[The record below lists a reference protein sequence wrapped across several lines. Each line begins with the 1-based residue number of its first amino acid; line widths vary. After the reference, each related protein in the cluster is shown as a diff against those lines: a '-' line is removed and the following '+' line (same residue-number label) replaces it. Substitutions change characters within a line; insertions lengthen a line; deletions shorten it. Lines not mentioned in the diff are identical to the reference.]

1 MKKSDGNP
9 AKYDLEHRYKGDDSW
24 YGVLVTVDGET
35 MTVKFEGYSEKFDV
49 KFLADDFKSKEE
61 IDEFVR
67 KFRNVSPQLQDNE
80 CGSVKEGM
88 IVCAACNA
96 FGKDDM
102 LFYDAVVE
110 AIHNE
115 NHTFHNGV
123 EECVC
128 TFVLSWLHGPKKD
141 DLANSGIEGICI
153 IKGTAQVDPRIASFL
168 ELVNQKLRK
177 SSCKSTS
184 TSEQDNSASKGTSRT
199 KRVRY
204 LSSEQ
209 KLDSSFKGIISAKNA
224 VDVRCTTEA
233 TDSSRHWDHDKDL
246 GGQCSNYHLMLVENL
261 ERTLFPSSLR
271 DFIHKHTSVWS
282 QAYISPCPSYMPY
295 ARGIIVVDCEEKLK
309 EINRFLDNPTHLV
322 VSSKG
327 RPMVISERDM
337 RQSMIKTSLG
347 SLMYSSQAKS
357 MCQDLIIVHSGSEA
371 YIKANQ
377 AKDLFLEF
385 TSHQQRLY
393 KKLASEES
401 WWLMVLVAP
410 PTYIVKLVKGEE
422 TMVNSRFFIP
432 QIAMENK
439 KSKGRKKIPMKKI
452 EKQDNLYASFSKRRT
467 GNPFSFFH
475 PNVDAVV
482 SRFQNLNME
491 PSESTLLVAA
501 HNREKVNEL
510 KSRLEELDTI
520 EDIEIAKKQSYDE
533 VIEARQKESLESIGN
548 WSFILRFGI

>member
-153 IKGTAQVDPRIASFL
+153 IKGTTQVDPRISSFL

-184 TSEQDNSASKGTSRT
+184 TSEQNNSASKGSSRT

-209 KLDSSFKGIISAKNA
+209 KSDSSFKGISSAKNA
-224 VDVRCTTEA
+224 VDVRCTTE
-233 TDSSRHWDHDKDL
+233 DSSRHWDHDKDL

-347 SLMYSSQAKS
+347 SLMYSSQ
-357 MCQDLIIVHSGSEA
+357 
-371 YIKANQ
+371 
-377 AKDLFLEF
+377 
-385 TSHQQRLY
+385 
-393 KKLASEES
+393 
-401 WWLMVLVAP
+401 
-410 PTYIVKLVKGEE
+410 
-422 TMVNSRFFIP
+422 
-432 QIAMENK
+432 
-439 KSKGRKKIPMKKI
+439 
-452 EKQDNLYASFSKRRT
+452 
-467 GNPFSFFH
+467 
-475 PNVDAVV
+475 
-482 SRFQNLNME
+482 NLNME

-510 KSRLEELDTI
+510 KSRLEGLDTI

-533 VIEARQKESLESIGN
+533 VIEARQKGWWESIEQLNADKVSTFEAWLETFVFNMQNRLNQLEIGASSSDLGFN
-548 WSFILRFGI
+548 V

>member
-110 AIHNE
+110 ALFLLHSDAVQFSVPDVEYEHRFSEGLTHSYKITKIIESAQNFSLEFGQSIQYRLTRSGMDPTPTPTSCRHGCVTKSEESEQLRKEEVKIHNE
-115 NHTFHNGV
+115 NHTFHNGG

-153 IKGTAQVDPRIASFL
+153 IKGTAQVDPRISSFL
-168 ELVNQKLRK
+168 ELANQKLRK

-184 TSEQDNSASKGTSRT
+184 TSEQDNSASKGSFRT

-209 KLDSSFKGIISAKNA
+209 KSDSSFKASYQGISSAKNA

-233 TDSSRHWDHDKDL
+233 TDSRRHWDHDKDL

-309 EINRFLDNPTHLV
+309 EINHFLDNPTHLV

-347 SLMYSSQAKS
+347 SLMYSSQDIYQAKS
-357 MCQDLIIVHSGSEA
+357 ICQDLIIVHSGSEA
-371 YIKANQ
+371 YRKANQ

-385 TSHQQRLY
+385 MSHQQRLY
-393 KKLASEES
+393 KKLASEE
-401 WWLMVLVAP
+401 
-410 PTYIVKLVKGEE
+410 
-422 TMVNSRFFIP
+422 
-432 QIAMENK
+432 
-439 KSKGRKKIPMKKI
+439 
-452 EKQDNLYASFSKRRT
+452 
-467 GNPFSFFH
+467 
-475 PNVDAVV
+475 
-482 SRFQNLNME
+482 
-491 PSESTLLVAA
+491 
-501 HNREKVNEL
+501 
-510 KSRLEELDTI
+510 RLFLQMLQLQPHLD
-520 EDIEIAKKQSYDE
+520 
-533 VIEARQKESLESIGN
+533 L
-548 WSFILRFGI
+548 FLF

>member
-153 IKGTAQVDPRIASFL
+153 IKGTTQVDPRISSFL

-184 TSEQDNSASKGTSRT
+184 TSEQNNSASKGSSRT

-209 KLDSSFKGIISAKNA
+209 KSDSSFKGISSAKNA

-347 SLMYSSQAKS
+347 SLMYSSQ
-357 MCQDLIIVHSGSEA
+357 
-371 YIKANQ
+371 
-377 AKDLFLEF
+377 
-385 TSHQQRLY
+385 
-393 KKLASEES
+393 
-401 WWLMVLVAP
+401 
-410 PTYIVKLVKGEE
+410 
-422 TMVNSRFFIP
+422 
-432 QIAMENK
+432 
-439 KSKGRKKIPMKKI
+439 
-452 EKQDNLYASFSKRRT
+452 
-467 GNPFSFFH
+467 
-475 PNVDAVV
+475 
-482 SRFQNLNME
+482 NLNME

-510 KSRLEELDTI
+510 KSRLEGLDTI

-533 VIEARQKESLESIGN
+533 VIEARQKGWWESIEQLNADKVSTFEAWLETFVFNMQNRLNQLEIGASSSDLGFN
-548 WSFILRFGI
+548 V

>member
-1 MKKSDGNP
+1 MNLPVPEMKKPDGNP

-35 MTVKFEGYSEKFDV
+35 MTVKFEGYPEKFDV
-49 KFLADDFKSKEE
+49 KFLADDLKSKEE
-61 IDEFVR
+61 MDEFVR
-67 KFRNVSPQLQDNE
+67 RFRNVSPQLQDNE
-80 CGSVKEGM
+80 CSSVKEGM

-110 AIHNE
+110 AIHKK

-123 EECVC
+123 EECTC

-153 IKGTAQVDPRIASFL
+153 IKGTTQVDPRISSFL
-168 ELVNQKLRK
+168 ELVNQKHRK

-184 TSEQDNSASKGTSRT
+184 TSEQDNSASKGSSRT

-204 LSSEQ
+204 SSSEQ
-209 KLDSSFKGIISAKNA
+209 KSDSSVKGISSARNA

-233 TDSSRHWDHDKDL
+233 TDYSRHRDHDKDL

-282 QAYISPCPSYMPY
+282 QAYIYPCPSYMPY

-309 EINRFLDNPTHLV
+309 KINRFLDNPAHLV

-327 RPMVISERDM
+327 RPMVISEIDM

-347 SLMYSSQAKS
+347 SLMYSSQDVYQAKS
-357 MCQDLIIVHSGSEA
+357 ICQDLIIVKTGTEA
-371 YIKANQ
+371 YRKAKQ

-385 TSHQQRLY
+385 VSHQQRLY
-393 KKLASEES
+393 KKLALEEQVI
-401 WWLMVLVAP
+401 L
-410 PTYIVKLVKGEE
+410 
-422 TMVNSRFFIP
+422 SRFFTQMLMQLFLVFRISILN
-432 QIAMENK
+432 QVK
-439 KSKGRKKIPMKKI
+439 
-452 EKQDNLYASFSKRRT
+452 
-467 GNPFSFFH
+467 
-475 PNVDAVV
+475 V
-482 SRFQNLNME
+482 RF
-491 PSESTLLVAA
+491 
-501 HNREKVNEL
+501 
-510 KSRLEELDTI
+510 
-520 EDIEIAKKQSYDE
+520 
-533 VIEARQKESLESIGN
+533 
-548 WSFILRFGI
+548 